1 MAQVS
6 FQDAGGRLYGEM
18 QKCIIYIQNHPDQ
31 DITMEDLAGRMAYAP
46 IQLSY
51 LFDLFFEK
59 SLEEWDI
66 EKIRAYQGKGK
77 IPYERVIDKENT
89 EICFVRR
96 REQKIVAESILF
108 ETEKSPKGSF
118 LEAAM
123 EKVEPVQKR
132 ECCSGG
138 MTVNIG
144 FTFFQEESSQ
154 RTKEKKEGKEKHL
167 KWYWRLRIM
176 LYLPGKKIS
185 QEERQKAC

>member
-66 EKIRAYQGKGK
+66 ERSEPIREKAKYHM
-77 IPYERVIDKENT
+77 N
-89 EICFVRR
+89 
-96 REQKIVAESILF
+96 ES
-108 ETEKSPKGSF
+108 
-118 LEAAM
+118 
-123 EKVEPVQKR
+123 
-132 ECCSGG
+132 
-138 MTVNIG
+138 
-144 FTFFQEESSQ
+144 
-154 RTKEKKEGKEKHL
+154 
-167 KWYWRLRIM
+167 
-176 LYLPGKKIS
+176 
-185 QEERQKAC
+185 

>member
-96 REQKIVAESILF
+96 REHSGRVHPVRNRKIPKRFLF
-108 ETEKSPKGSF
+108 RDSHGKG
-118 LEAAM
+118 
-123 EKVEPVQKR
+123 
-132 ECCSGG
+132 
-138 MTVNIG
+138 
-144 FTFFQEESSQ
+144 
-154 RTKEKKEGKEKHL
+154 
-167 KWYWRLRIM
+167 
-176 LYLPGKKIS
+176 
-185 QEERQKAC
+185 

>member
-77 IPYERVIDKENT
+77 IPSCPK
-89 EICFVRR
+89 
-96 REQKIVAESILF
+96 QKN
-108 ETEKSPKGSF
+108 PK
-118 LEAAM
+118 
-123 EKVEPVQKR
+123 KVP
-132 ECCSGG
+132 
-138 MTVNIG
+138 
-144 FTFFQEESSQ
+144 F
-154 RTKEKKEGKEKHL
+154 
-167 KWYWRLRIM
+167 
-176 LYLPGKKIS
+176 
-185 QEERQKAC
+185 

>member
-6 FQDAGGRLYGEM
+6 FQDAGGRLYSEM

-77 IPYERVIDKENT
+77 IQK
-89 EICFVRR
+89 FV
-96 REQKIVAESILF
+96 LF
-108 ETEKSPKGSF
+108 E
-118 LEAAM
+118 
-123 EKVEPVQKR
+123 
-132 ECCSGG
+132 
-138 MTVNIG
+138 
-144 FTFFQEESSQ
+144 EEN
-154 RTKEKKEGKEKHL
+154 RK
-167 KWYWRLRIM
+167 
-176 LYLPGKKIS
+176 
-185 QEERQKAC
+185 

>member
-89 EICFVRR
+89 EICSKKRTENSGRVHPVRNR
-96 REQKIVAESILF
+96 KI
-108 ETEKSPKGSF
+108 PKRFLLRGSH
-118 LEAAM
+118 
-123 EKVEPVQKR
+123 
-132 ECCSGG
+132 
-138 MTVNIG
+138 
-144 FTFFQEESSQ
+144 
-154 RTKEKKEGKEKHL
+154 GK
-167 KWYWRLRIM
+167 
-176 LYLPGKKIS
+176 G
-185 QEERQKAC
+185 

>member
-1 MAQVS
+1 MPKTT
-6 FQDAGGRLYGEM
+6 GE
-18 QKCIIYIQNHPDQ
+18 
-31 DITMEDLAGRMAYAP
+31 R
-46 IQLSY
+46 
-51 LFDLFFEK
+51 
-59 SLEEWDI
+59 
-66 EKIRAYQGKGK
+66 
-77 IPYERVIDKENT
+77 
-89 EICFVRR
+89 
-96 REQKIVAESILF
+96 
-108 ETEKSPKGSF
+108 
-118 LEAAM
+118 
-123 EKVEPVQKR
+123 EPVQKR

>member
-77 IPYERVIDKENT
+77 IPYERVIDKYRNLFCSKKRTENSGRVHP
-89 EICFVRR
+89 VRNR
-96 REQKIVAESILF
+96 KIPKRFLF
-108 ETEKSPKGSF
+108 RGSHGKG
-118 LEAAM
+118 
-123 EKVEPVQKR
+123 
-132 ECCSGG
+132 
-138 MTVNIG
+138 
-144 FTFFQEESSQ
+144 
-154 RTKEKKEGKEKHL
+154 
-167 KWYWRLRIM
+167 
-176 LYLPGKKIS
+176 
-185 QEERQKAC
+185 

>member
-96 REQKIVAESILF
+96 REQKIVAESILS
-108 ETEKSPKGSF
+108 ETEKSQKGSF
-118 LEAAM
+118 LE
-123 EKVEPVQKR
+123 EPVQKR

>member
-1 MAQVS
+1 MAQIS

-77 IPYERVIDKENT
+77 IIGVMPRFLLKIEKLYDHLDEEYMVDTMSQRKQKMIDLAQGFIALPGGPGTLEEIT
-89 EICFVRR
+89 EIISLVRLD
-96 REQKIVAESILF
+96 QLPYPCVLYNLDGYYDTLKQQLDVMI
-108 ETEKSPKGSF
+108 
-118 LEAAM
+118 
-123 EKVEPVQKR
+123 
-132 ECCSGG
+132 
-138 MTVNIG
+138 
-144 FTFFQEESSQ
+144 
-154 RTKEKKEGKEKHL
+154 KEGFLDAEGIKNVHFVTSLE
-167 KWYWRLRIM
+167 
-176 LYLPGKKIS
+176 
-185 QEERQKAC
+185 

>member
-18 QKCIIYIQNHPDQ
+18 QKCTIYIQNHPDQ

-96 REQKIVAESILF
+96 REQKIVAESILS
-108 ETEKSPKGSF
+108 ETEKSPKVPKKTAKSKHHE
-118 LEAAM
+118 LE
-123 EKVEPVQKR
+123 V
-132 ECCSGG
+132 
-138 MTVNIG
+138 
-144 FTFFQEESSQ
+144 
-154 RTKEKKEGKEKHL
+154 
-167 KWYWRLRIM
+167 
-176 LYLPGKKIS
+176 
-185 QEERQKAC
+185 